1 MTTFRRT
8 VYDNAPDVIE
18 IPPELRQHRVE
29 VIIISLENEPVL
41 PAISPEEQAG
51 TLPPVDDQGWPV
63 GFFEATS
70 GQWQGTP
77 LVREQP
83 MSYDV
88 REELD

>member
-1 MTTFRRT
+1 MPHTKAQRHQ
-8 VYDNAPDVIE
+8 DEDG
-18 IPPELRQHRVE
+18 ELCVLG
-29 VIIISLENEPVL
+29 ISLENEPVL

-51 TLPPVDDQGWPV
+51 TLPPVDEQGWPV

-77 LVREQP
+77 LVRELP
-83 MSYDV
+83 TSYDV